1 MRQVRAGSLVWV
13 WGMAALMALPAGSAV
28 AGPHGPSAD
37 GDPKPVAAPPAAGKI
52 VSRPLPKDGL
62 PPPPPSHPEQ
72 PRQTPLG
79 VADLRLGAF
88 VAPPRSYPFPLL
100 GDDKAREVYVDKA
113 GELYKSRKY
122 SGLVP
127 DWQSRAGRSRQGRC
141 QVNSQQL
148 TWVGFQN
155 HAGSSRIFVQVER
168 EACGYVYRP
177 DDRHIVIDL
186 PAVDVTNTSL
196 LRDILTGAF
205 PTPVDLIHVEHVAGR
220 GARVT
225 IALKQ
230 DRRYLSSHLGRYIFV
245 DVAR

>member
-1 MRQVRAGSLVWV
+1 MG
-13 WGMAALMALPAGSAV
+13 LMALAALFASPALANPGAAPGAS
-28 AGPHGPSAD
+28 G
-37 GDPKPVAAPPAAGKI
+37 PKPTATQPPAGKI

-62 PPPPPSHPEQ
+62 PPPPPTRPEQ

-88 VAPPRSYPFPLL
+88 VAPARSYPFPLL
-100 GDDKAREVYVDKA
+100 GDDKAREVFVDKA

-127 DWQSRAGRSRQGRC
+127 DWQARSGRSRNGRC
-141 QVNSQQL
+141 QVNAQQL

-155 HAGSSRIFVQVER
+155 HAGSSRVFIQVER

-205 PTPVDLIHVEHVAGR
+205 PTPVDLIHVEHVVGR

-225 IALKQ
+225 IALKH